1 MVCMVV
7 EVEWRVVGGSFVV
20 VGLIVMRDDVD
31 VVSGLEGMKEEVPMT
46 VVDPSGVTSTTTGV
60 GAEVVVASSVS
71 GVGVVVVVVSTGSAG
86 WVVFVVVV
94 LVVGMVTPMKGLAVW
109 GVGVVVWL
117 SVGVGEVSSAV
128 VVVLSL
134 ECEVDGDISGIEEE
148 LVLASGRGVM
158 TPIVK
163 LVDVDV
169 SEVWDDVVLFGAAL
183 DDAGAIVEECS
194 SLLDDVIVP
203 WCDGDAFD
211 VSAFVLDECD
221 TLTAE
226 DDVSCVM

>member
-1 MVCMVV
+1 
-7 EVEWRVVGGSFVV
+7 
-20 VGLIVMRDDVD
+20 MRDDVD

-60 GAEVVVASSVS
+60 GAEVVVVVVVVASSVS
-71 GVGVVVVVVSTGSAG
+71 GVGVVVVGSAG
-86 WVVFVVVV
+86 WVVLVVVV
-94 LVVGMVTPMKGLAVW
+94 LVVGMVTPMKGLAVR
-109 GVGVVVWL
+109 GVGVVVVVWL

-134 ECEVDGDISGIEEE
+134 EGVVEGDISGIVEE

-169 SEVWDDVVLFGAAL
+169 SEVWDD
-183 DDAGAIVEECS
+183 DAGAIVEECS

-203 WCDGDAFD
+203 WCDGDA
-211 VSAFVLDECD
+211 
-221 TLTAE
+221 
-226 DDVSCVM
+226 

>member
-1 MVCMVV
+1 MVV
-7 EVEWRVVGGSFVV
+7 DVEWRVVGGSFVV
-20 VGLIVMRDDVD
+20 VGLMVVSEDVD

-60 GAEVVVASSVS
+60 GAEDVVASSVS
-71 GVGVVVVVVSTGSAG
+71 GVGVVVVSTGSAC
-86 WVVFVVVV
+86 WVVLVV

-109 GVGVVVWL
+109 GVVVVVWL
-117 SVGVGEVSSAV
+117 SVGVDEVSSAV

-134 ECEVDGDISGIEEE
+134 EGDISGIEGE
-148 LVLASGRGVM
+148 LALASGRGVM

-169 SEVWDDVVLFGAAL
+169 SEVWDDVVLSGAAL

-194 SLLDDVIVP
+194 SLLDEVIVP

-211 VSAFVLDECD
+211 ISAAVLDECD
-221 TLTAE
+221 TLIAE

>member
-1 MVCMVV
+1 MVV
-7 EVEWRVVGGSFVV
+7 DVEWRVVGGSFVV
-20 VGLIVMRDDVD
+20 VGLMVVSEDVD

-60 GAEVVVASSVS
+60 GAEDVVASSVS
-71 GVGVVVVVVSTGSAG
+71 GVGVVVVSTGSAC
-86 WVVFVVVV
+86 WVVLVV

-117 SVGVGEVSSAV
+117 SVGVDEVSSAV

-134 ECEVDGDISGIEEE
+134 EGDISGIEGE
-148 LVLASGRGVM
+148 LALASGRGVM

-169 SEVWDDVVLFGAAL
+169 SEVWDDVVLSGAAL

-194 SLLDDVIVP
+194 SLLDEVIVP

-211 VSAFVLDECD
+211 ISAAVLDECD
-221 TLTAE
+221 TLIAE